1 MITLIRSATIMPGKV
16 VEARA
21 WASEVG
27 DLVSRIMGKQLRVG
41 TRIGG
46 NVGEICWIVQFES
59 LAQLEEQF
67 AKWLSNSE
75 YQAMAKRTEGLL
87 VPGSVNDQIFQT
99 N

>member
-1 MITLIRSATIMPGKV
+1 MITFVRTATIMPGKQ

-21 WASEVG
+21 WAGEIGGV
-27 DLVSRIMGKQLRVG
+27 VSRVTNNTCRVG

-46 NVGEICWIVQFES
+46 NPNDICWILQTDS
-59 LAQLEEQF
+59 LGQLEEQMT
-67 AKWLSNSE
+67 KWVSNAE
-75 YQAMAKRTEGLL
+75 FQVTAKRTEGLL

>member
-1 MITLIRSATIMPGKV
+1 MITLIRTATIMPGKT

-27 DLVSRIMGKQLRVG
+27 GVVSRITDNTCRVG
-41 TRIGG
+41 MRIGG
-46 NVGEICWIVQFES
+46 NVNDICWILQTDS
-59 LAQLEEQF
+59 LGQLEGQM
-67 AKWLSNSE
+67 AKWVSNAE
-75 YQAMAKRTEGLL
+75 FQAAAKRTEGLL